1 MDNFKVK
8 FCIIG
13 AGVSGLAFA
22 GKIPSNEYMIIEKE
36 NEIGGYCRT
45 IKQDGFIWDYAGHFF
60 HFMNPD
66 IKRQFTSLLNAD
78 TTIYQKKKTK
88 IYYKDTLIDYPF
100 QFNIHQLEKK
110 EFIDCLCDLF
120 QTYDQT
126 DINSFKEMLYAKFG
140 VGIAEKFLI
149 PYNEKLYSCDLDML
163 DINAMGR
170 FFPKAEP
177 IEIINGF
184 RGNKIQTYNEEFFYS
199 SEGAEAFIR
208 VLMNDLDSS
217 RFILSETV
225 KAIDLEQ
232 KKVYTDNM
240 FIEYDYLINTIP
252 FDLFLKIAQI
262 PHKES
267 YTANKVLVYNIGFDS
282 GAEANDIHWI
292 YYPEKKY
299 IFYRVGFYNNILHTD
314 KMSIYVEIGQKGI
327 EKVDKKKYLKRVL
340 EDLRKVGIIK
350 TQKVISYAVLE
361 MLPAYVHI
369 SEKTQKEKE
378 TIVEFLKEK
387 DVYTIGRYGSWTYCS
402 LEDCIYQAQNLRRK
416 IMDT

>member
-387 DVYTIGRYGSWTYCS
+387 DVYSIGRYGSWTYCS